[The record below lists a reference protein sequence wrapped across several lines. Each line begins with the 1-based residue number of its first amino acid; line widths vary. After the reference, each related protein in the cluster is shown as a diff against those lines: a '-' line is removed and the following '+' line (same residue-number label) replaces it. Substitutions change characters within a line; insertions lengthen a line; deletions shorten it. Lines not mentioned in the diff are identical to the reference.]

1 VVSLYVIEGAQRGT
15 GADSVLL
22 VNGEDAVV
30 RTVDGDA
37 MFDAGREEWEFPE
50 AAALLEG
57 RRVAALAQPL
67 L

>member
-1 VVSLYVIEGAQRGT
+1 MEGAQPGT

-22 VNGEDAVV
+22 VNGEDAVLP
-30 RTVDGDA
+30 TVSGDA
-37 MFDAGREEWEFPE
+37 IFDAGREKWEFPE